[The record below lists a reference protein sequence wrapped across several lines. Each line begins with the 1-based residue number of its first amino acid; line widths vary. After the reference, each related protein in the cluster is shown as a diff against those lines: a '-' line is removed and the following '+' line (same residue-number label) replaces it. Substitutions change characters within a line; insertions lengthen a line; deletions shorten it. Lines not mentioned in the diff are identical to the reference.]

1 MMEEWR
7 LDIEYIATHINNN
20 KKLLS
25 SLGERKR
32 E

>member
-7 LDIEYIATHINNN
+7 LDIENTASHISNN

-25 SLGERKR
+25 SLGERK
-32 E
+32 